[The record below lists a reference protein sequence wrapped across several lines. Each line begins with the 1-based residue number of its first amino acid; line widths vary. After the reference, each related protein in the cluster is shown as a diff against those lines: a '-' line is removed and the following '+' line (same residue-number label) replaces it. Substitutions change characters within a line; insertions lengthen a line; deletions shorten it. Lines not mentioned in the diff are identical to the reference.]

1 MYTIRGSLQSVTNLP
16 PSGIKGDAW
25 IIQGD
30 LFMWDGTCWS
40 SRGPVGGPAP
50 AMGANGNM
58 SAYYPYGSAEAL
70 TERKE
75 IIESKLIWK
84 GISVTLF
91 SEDDIKSLFFSQYAL
106 TKEDMAM
113 FQMTYPEH
121 FQEFRRQ
128 WAEKWAIE
136 TAKNEFD
143 SWSDDYYEKKQRRNY
158 P

>member
-1 MYTIRGSLQSVTNLP
+1 MVTIRGTLQSVTNLP
-16 PSGIKGDAW
+16 AGGNPGDTW
-25 IIQGD
+25 IINGH
-30 LFMWDGTCWS
+30 LYMWDGYVWKS
-40 SRGPVGGPAP
+40 AGPANNP
-50 AMGANGNM
+50 TPVMGVNGSM
-58 SAYYPYGSAEAL
+58 SAYYPYGSSEPL

-91 SEDDIKSLFFSQYAL
+91 SEDDIKSLFFSQYNL

-143 SWSDDYYEKKQRRNY
+143 SWSDDYYEKKPRRNY
-158 P
+158 S

>member
-1 MYTIRGSLQSVTNLP
+1 MQSGTNLP
-16 PSGIKGDAW
+16 IGGVKDDAW
-25 IIQGD
+25 IINGD
-30 LFMWDGTCWS
+30 IFVWDGANWGLV
-40 SRGPVGGPAP
+40 GPVGGPIP
-50 AMGANGNM
+50 RMGADGSV
-58 SAYYPYGSAEAL
+58 SANFPYFTIPTA

-91 SEDDIKSLFFSQYAL
+91 SEDDIKSLFFSQYNL

-143 SWSDDYYEKKQRRNY
+143 SWSDDYYEKKPRRNY
-158 P
+158 S

>member
-1 MYTIRGSLQSVTNLP
+1 
-16 PSGIKGDAW
+16 
-25 IIQGD
+25 
-30 LFMWDGTCWS
+30 MWDGYTWQS
-40 SRGPVGGPAP
+40 AGPANNSTSV
-50 AMGANGNM
+50 MGVNGGM
-58 SAYYPYGSAEAL
+58 SVYYPYGSAEVL

-91 SEDDIKSLFFSQYAL
+91 SEDDIKSLFFSQYNL

-143 SWSDDYYEKKQRRNY
+143 SWSDDYYEKKQRRNCS
-158 P
+158 

>member
-1 MYTIRGSLQSVTNLP
+1 MNIRGTLQSVTNLP
-16 PSGIKGDAW
+16 VTGLKGDTW
-25 IIQGD
+25 IINGHYY
-30 LFMWDGTCWS
+30 MWDGSFWQS
-40 SRGPVGGPAP
+40 AGPIHGPIP
-50 AMGANGNM
+50 MVGANGNV
-58 SAYYPYGSAEAL
+58 SAYYPYGSAEDL

-91 SEDDIKSLFFSQYAL
+91 SEDDIKSLFFSQYDL

-121 FQEFRRQ
+121 FKDFRQQ

-143 SWSDDYYEKKQRRNY
+143 SWSDDYYEKKPRRNY